1 MGDVLRISFAKV
13 GSSSLLG
20 SRRSMITLV
29 LITAMAVPGH
39 AVIAIARR
47 KFVVLRL
54 ESGKA
59 YGWQAQTLMADRD
72 QQLPS

>member
-1 MGDVLRISFAKV
+1 M
-13 GSSSLLG
+13 
-20 SRRSMITLV
+20 MTLV

-39 AVIAIARR
+39 AIIAIASR

-54 ESGKA
+54 ESGKT